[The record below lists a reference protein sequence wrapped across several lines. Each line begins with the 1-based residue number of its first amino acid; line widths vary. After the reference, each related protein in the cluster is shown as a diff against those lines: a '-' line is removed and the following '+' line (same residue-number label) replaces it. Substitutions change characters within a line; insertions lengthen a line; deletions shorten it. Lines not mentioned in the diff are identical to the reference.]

1 MSRMS
6 VSMGVLP
13 TKRTKKSCSMTDDET
28 VRSEG
33 SRRSSLP
40 KRLGWLGYWLRTY
53 SSRAHCDFSCRLSM
67 CAASERPQASARP
80 QGNTSGATR
89 LASRCLGAAAL
100 AAPPP
105 PGPPAAIRQEQPR
118 PQTPPPAPAPS
129 LCVASSTLQKKSW
142 KPRKGSR
149 EGRRS
154 HLAPASSNRA
164 PAWPRRGSDGAAP
177 DEACLA
183 LPSESC
189 SPL

>member
-67 CAASERPQASARP
+67 CAASDRPQASAPPGGRQEGDTVSRREGGRTDGRTDGAPLLSQPPPRP
-80 QGNTSGATR
+80 AAAGPGAPSPSCR
-89 LASRCLGAAAL
+89 RRHPLCGFLLLHHLANKSRPRSHLLPPAADLGAASRK
-100 AAPPP
+100 
-105 PGPPAAIRQEQPR
+105 GPPASAARESRFPLLACGGHN
-118 PQTPPPAPAPS
+118 PSPPPS
-129 LCVASSTLQKKSW
+129 
-142 KPRKGSR
+142 
-149 EGRRS
+149 
-154 HLAPASSNRA
+154 
-164 PAWPRRGSDGAAP
+164 
-177 DEACLA
+177 
-183 LPSESC
+183 
-189 SPL
+189 